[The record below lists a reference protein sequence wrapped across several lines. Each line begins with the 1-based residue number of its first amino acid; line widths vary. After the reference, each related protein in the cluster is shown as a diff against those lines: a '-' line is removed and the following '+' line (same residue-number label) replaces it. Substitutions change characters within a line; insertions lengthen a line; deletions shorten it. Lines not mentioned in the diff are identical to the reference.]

1 VLAAHRPLAA
11 AAGPGMAQ
19 SQVERIEQ
27 QPEVRRELQRSGAAP
42 PPDKPVETRHKA
54 WIAGWLLVLLALAGV
69 HYLTRLDGFVELG
82 EALQPVRRSLVG
94 GMAAALVLAIARAVQ
109 AWVIEPHCNPVT
121 QYNLTHVLRLST
133 WLVLALIVVSVL
145 FANWYAAAASLGLI
159 SLVLGFALQ
168 TPITSLIGWV
178 YILVREPYRVGDRI
192 RIGGALGDVIDVSY
206 LDTTLWELGGEHI
219 SGFHPSG
226 RVIKFPNANVL
237 TEPVYNY
244 SWPLFPY
251 IWNEIK
257 FQVGYDSDLAFVAD
271 TMREAAEAEVGEAMM
286 ERVRT
291 WRQVLARTP
300 VHEVDV
306 GERPAVFFRIAENTW
321 VEAVVRYVVEPRH
334 AGPVKARLLR
344 TMLERLNAQPDRVR
358 FPRGDAR

>member
-1 VLAAHRPLAA
+1 
-11 AAGPGMAQ
+11 MAQ
-19 SQVERIEQ
+19 TEVERIEQ
-27 QPEVRRELQRSGAAP
+27 QGDVQRELQRSGAAP
-42 PPDKPVETRHKA
+42 RPDRPAEPRHKA
-54 WIAGWLLVLLALAGV
+54 WIGAWLLVLLGLSVVYFLLRADQFEFLGD
-69 HYLTRLDGFVELG
+69 YLP
-82 EALQPVRRSLVG
+82 PVRRTVLG
-94 GMAAALVLAIARAVQ
+94 GMAVALVLAGSRAVQ
-109 AWVIEPHCNPVT
+109 AWIIEPHCNPVT
-121 QYNLTHVLRLST
+121 QFNLNHVLRLAT
-133 WLVLALIVVSVL
+133 WLLLALVGVSVL

-226 RVIKFPNANVL
+226 RVIKFPNATVL
-237 TEPVYNY
+237 NEPVYNY

-257 FQVGYDSDLAFVAD
+257 FQVGYDSDLGFVAE
-271 TMREAAEAEVGEAMM
+271 TMREAAEAEVGEVMM

-291 WRQVLARTP
+291 WREVLARTP
-300 VHEVDV
+300 VDEVQV

-321 VEAVVRYVVEPRH
+321 VEAVVRYVVEPKD

>member
-1 VLAAHRPLAA
+1 
-11 AAGPGMAQ
+11 MA
-19 SQVERIEQ
+19 SNDTTATKTKVERIEDQ
-27 QPEVRRELQRSGAAP
+27 ADVQRELQRSGAAP
-42 PPDKPVETRHKA
+42 RPDAPVDVRHRFWLGF
-54 WIAGWLLVLLALAGV
+54 WILALLGLAAV
-69 HYLTRLDGFVELG
+69 YYLMHTSAFDFLG
-82 EALQPVRRSLVG
+82 ESLPPARRAVGG
-94 GMAAALVLAIARAVQ
+94 GMAVAIVLAASRAMQ
-109 AWVIEPHCNPVT
+109 AWVIEPNCNPVT
-121 QYNLTHVLRLST
+121 QFNLKHVLRLAT
-133 WLVLALIVVSVL
+133 WLLLAAIAVSVL

-178 YILVREPYRVGDRI
+178 YILVREPYHIGDRI
-192 RIGGALGDVIDVSY
+192 RIGDALGDVIDVDY

-237 TEPVYNY
+237 AEPVYNY

-251 IWNEIK
+251 IWNEIRL
-257 FQVGYDSDLAFVAD
+257 QVAYDSDLDFVAT
-271 TMREAAEAEVGEAMM
+271 TMREAAEEAVGDAMM
-286 ERVRT
+286 EHVRLY
-291 WRQVLARTP
+291 RQVLARTP
-300 VHEVDV
+300 VDEVEV
-306 GERPAVFFRIAENTW
+306 NERPAVFFRVAENTW
-321 VEAVVRYVVEPRH
+321 LEAVVRYVVEPRK